1 MKLFQKLIMFSV
13 IGMLATSSVQAQQ
26 QQDSILSALGQ
37 EWSAAEVSHAH
48 LAEAIQKLSQ
58 AYGLLQRRQAD
69 TDAYW
74 AKYVA
79 GLTPEVTGSK

>member
-1 MKLFQKLIMFSV
+1 MKKLIAFSFMGLLV
-13 IGMLATSSVQAQQ
+13 ASGANAQQ
-26 QQDSILSALGQ
+26 PQQDSLLLALGQ
-37 EWSAAEVSHAH
+37 EWSASETAHTH

-58 AYGLLQRRQAD
+58 AYIAAQKKQAE

-79 GLTPEVTGSK
+79 GLTPLEK